1 MRPARGKT
9 PQRRPPGRGGIAVRA
24 ALTFSSKRCEM
35 TVEVRMKPPLTLVDQ
50 QKSPFTTT
58 LPLHPGSQGYDT
70 RQDYLIKGHL
80 PSDALASI
88 YGPSG
93 SYKSFLAVSWACHI
107 ATGMPWAGRRVTQGS
122 VLYIVGEG
130 GIGVP
135 RRIKAWENTFN
146 GDSPVSSLWRID
158 CPVFPAS
165 PESAELV
172 VMAAQDVQSQTGMAV
187 RLIVLDTL
195 ARCFGGSDE
204 NAARDMGAFIQGC
217 DYIKAKTRATV
228 LIIHHSGKDEDKG
241 ARGSSAFRAALDVEF
256 NVRRQESGPGL
267 VLSCTKMKDAEEPPR
282 QAYALNRVPLYAD
295 DDGEEIVSLVLND
308 EGHRPEEANPAL
320 DPQLAA
326 VPRLTSNHVA
336 LWQCVRSRTAS
347 GEPCTRTLV
356 RDDLRAMGVDVS
368 KKFTRWLDKLAND
381 GLLTVEGEIIRPRHT
396 RQEE

>member
-1 MRPARGKT
+1 
-9 PQRRPPGRGGIAVRA
+9 
-24 ALTFSSKRCEM
+24 
-35 TVEVRMKPPLTLVDQ
+35 MKPPLTLVDQ

-80 PSDALASI
+80 PSDALTSI

-93 SYKSFLAVSWACHI
+93 SYKSFLAIAWACHI

-122 VLYIVGEG
+122 ILYIVGEG

-135 RRIKAWENTFN
+135 RRIKAWERTFN
-146 GDSPVSSLWRID
+146 GDSPIGTLWRID

-165 PESAELV
+165 PESAEQV
-172 VMAAQDVQSQTGMAV
+172 VLAAREVENQTGMAV
-187 RLIVLDTL
+187 RLVVLDTL

-228 LIIHHSGKDEDKG
+228 LIIHHSGKDEEKG
-241 ARGSSAFRAALDVEF
+241 ARGSSAFRAALDAEF
-256 NVRRQESGPGL
+256 HVRREESGQGL
-267 VLSCTKMKDAEEPPR
+267 VLNCTKMKDAEEPPR
-282 QAYALNRVPLYAD
+282 RAYTLNRVPLYTD
-295 DDGEEIVSLVLND
+295 DDEEQIVSLVLND
-308 EGHRPEEANPAL
+308 EGHPPEADNPAL
-320 DPQLAA
+320 DPYLAS
-326 VPRLTSNHVA
+326 VPRLTNNHVA
-336 LWQCVRSRTAS
+336 LWQCVRSRTAA

-381 GLLTVEGEIIRPRHT
+381 GLLTVDGEIIRPRQAN
-396 RQEE
+396 REE